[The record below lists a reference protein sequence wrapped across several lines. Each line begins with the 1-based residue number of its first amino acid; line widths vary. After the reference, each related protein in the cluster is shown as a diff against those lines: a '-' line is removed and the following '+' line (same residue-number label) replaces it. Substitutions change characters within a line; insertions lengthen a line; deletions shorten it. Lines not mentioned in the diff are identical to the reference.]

1 VFAGCDIDLTQF
13 PACGVAGR
21 KNKGYRRMARVVARS
36 LEDLQ
41 KEMTGKEDRSK
52 EKERGQVPMS
62 ARAVDEMP
70 GYRERVYE
78 IVSRIP
84 AGRVMTYGQI
94 AEMLGEGYTAR
105 TVGFVM
111 HSADEETTPWHRV
124 INAQGGCSTGRVI
137 MPPDKQQRMLEAEG
151 VEFNARGRCDL
162 GRYRWI
168 PEEEVEEQRR
178 RDEEDEGQAS
188 LFPD

>member
-1 VFAGCDIDLTQF
+1 
-13 PACGVAGR
+13 
-21 KNKGYRRMARVVARS
+21 MARTDDQSQA
-36 LEDLQ
+36 
-41 KEMTGKEDRSK
+41 KAPAH
-52 EKERGQVPMS
+52 VPMS
-62 ARAVDEMP
+62 PRAVDETP

-78 IVSRIP
+78 IVGRIP

-111 HSADEETTPWHRV
+111 HSAEEERTPWHRV
-124 INAQGGCSTGRVI
+124 INAQGGCSTGRVV
-137 MPPDKQQRMLEAEG
+137 MPPDKQRRMLEAEG

-168 PEEEVEEQRR
+168 PEEEEAAEQQRR
-178 RDEEDEGQAS
+178 RDEDEEAQAS

>member
-1 VFAGCDIDLTQF
+1 MSVTNIQHPTSSIF
-13 PACGVAGR
+13 
-21 KNKGYRRMARVVARS
+21 
-36 LEDLQ
+36 Q
-41 KEMTGKEDRSK
+41 KEMAEDRA
-52 EKERGQVPMS
+52 KERTHAAPLS
-62 ARAVDEMP
+62 PRSIEESP

-78 IVSRIP
+78 IVRRIP

-94 AEMLGEGYTAR
+94 AELLGEGYTAR

-124 INAQGGCSTGRVI
+124 INAQGGCSTGRIVL
-137 MPPDKQQRMLEAEG
+137 PHDKQQRMLEAEG

-168 PEEEVEEQRR
+168 PEEAADQQHQ
-178 RDEEDEGQAS
+178 RDEEDQAS